1 MLVSKGKAA
10 MIGGVFC
17 GWAGLAH
24 FWWWMDAN
32 ADARGC
38 RYAGLLEWAGMFGCF
53 GSVCGWHSRISFASA
68 AQPQAPIKFRHG
80 KCVNKFIT
88 HIWLRGGFCSAPQLP
103 LDRIRISVARCVVF
117 DAWPWVIRNQNV
129 SRLATQSF
137 NSIYRARSTD
147 FPSKYEFG
155 KRLKRFKDARMG
167 LRWIGLPRIVCPCP
181 MAKDNCLSLARQMG
195 VQIAC
200 GTHSL
205 TYSVITDPNRSPKR
219 LRMHLIYY

>member
-38 RYAGLLEWAGMFGCF
+38 RYAGLLEWAGIFGCF

-103 LDRIRISVARCVVF
+103 LGRIRISVARCVVF
-117 DAWPWVIRNQNV
+117 GAWPWVIRNQNV

-137 NSIYRARSTD
+137 NSIYRPRSTD
-147 FPSKYEFG
+147 FPSKYEFAIESDW
-155 KRLKRFKDARMG
+155 KG
-167 LRWIGLPRIVCPCP
+167 LRMRGWVCGGSGCHALCAPARWPRITVWVWQDKWGC
-181 MAKDNCLSLARQMG
+181 KSL
-195 VQIAC
+195 VEL
-200 GTHSL
+200 THSL
-205 TYSVITDPNRSPKR
+205 TQSSLTRIAAQSGCGC
-219 LRMHLIYY
+219 I